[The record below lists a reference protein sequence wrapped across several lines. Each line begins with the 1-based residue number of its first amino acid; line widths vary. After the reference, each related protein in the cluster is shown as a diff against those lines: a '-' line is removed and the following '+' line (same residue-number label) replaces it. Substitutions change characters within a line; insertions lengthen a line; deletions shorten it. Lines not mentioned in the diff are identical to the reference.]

1 MSGTTE
7 HGDSHVSA
15 NHHKMSEAMTA
26 GHVKA
31 WFLAA
36 LADVPDDAFGSMSVD
51 RRADV
56 DALGVIQYE
65 ATFIAEWEGP
75 LK

>member
-7 HGDSHVSA
+7 SSD
-15 NHHKMSEAMTA
+15 KMSEAMTA
-26 GHVKA
+26 AHVKA

-51 RRADV
+51 RRANSV
-56 DALGVIQYE
+56 WDAPGMIQYE
-65 ATFIAEWEGP
+65 ATFSAEWEGP

>member
-7 HGDSHVSA
+7 SSD
-15 NHHKMSEAMTA
+15 KMSEAMTGWEA
-26 GHVKA
+26 KA

-36 LADVPDDAFGSMSVD
+36 LADVPDDAFGSLSVD
-51 RRADV
+51 RRAEA
-56 DALGVIQYE
+56 DASGVIQYE
-65 ATFIAEWEGP
+65 VTFSAEWEGP